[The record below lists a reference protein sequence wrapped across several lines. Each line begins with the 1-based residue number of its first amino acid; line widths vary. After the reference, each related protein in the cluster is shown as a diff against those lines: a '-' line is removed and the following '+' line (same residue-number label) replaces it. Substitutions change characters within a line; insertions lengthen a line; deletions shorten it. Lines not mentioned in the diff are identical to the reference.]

1 MTHILGYDRLYFAF
15 EGANPMNITYA
26 SQADRAY
33 IVEKDRHIHPTLV
46 ETKIKEKEI
55 YIFWEGEARI
65 GWMRYGYFWDNMPFM
80 NMIWIDEPFRGRG
93 SGQRV
98 VQYWENEMKK
108 KGFDTV
114 MTSTQSDE
122 SAQHFYRGMGYVDAG
137 ALLLDTQPLEIILMK
152 KIEVVIDEGE

>member
-1 MTHILGYDRLYFAF
+1 
-15 EGANPMNITYA
+15 MNITYA
-26 SQADRAY
+26 SQADHAY

-55 YIFWEGEARI
+55 YILWEDEARI
-65 GWMRYGYFWDNMPFM
+65 GWMRYGYFWDNTPFM

>member
-1 MTHILGYDRLYFAF
+1 
-15 EGANPMNITYA
+15 MNITYA
-26 SQADRAY
+26 SQADHAY

-55 YIFWEGEARI
+55 YILWEDEIRI
-65 GWMRYGYFWDNMPFM
+65 GWMRYGYFWDNIPFM

-98 VQYWENEMKK
+98 VQYWENEMKE

-122 SAQHFYRGMGYVDAG
+122 NAQHFYRRMGYVDAG
-137 ALLLDTQPLEIILMK
+137 ALLLDTQPLEIILTK
-152 KIEVVIDEGE
+152 KIEVVADKGE